1 MRAHFEGWDNQDAE
15 TLHQTFSDFATNKKP
30 GRSLPHSRPAGPI
43 FAPLAVGIQYVL
55 DFIPSPS
62 VGSPACATLAF
73 LEWLSREECSYP
85 FLLLLHIPFH
95 IRVYVAEKRNPVR
108 EAEGMAGVL
117 SYSSTSTSFWKQL
130 AIVVDDDSLFYTE
143 LAQNRHNA
151 RHVQRNNVLICIVL
165 PSLCL

>member
-1 MRAHFEGWDNQDAE
+1 M
-15 TLHQTFSDFATNKKP
+15 L
-30 GRSLPHSRPAGPI
+30 L
-43 FAPLAVGIQYVL
+43 LL
-55 DFIPSPS
+55 
-62 VGSPACATLAF
+62 
-73 LEWLSREECSYP
+73 
-85 FLLLLHIPFH
+85 LLLLHIPFH

-108 EAEGMAGVL
+108 EAEGMAGVF

-165 PSLCL
+165 PLLCL